1 MENNEIKMLITT
13 FKEYRD
19 LLTPIEENL
28 KSFSMSFESIRNDI
42 ENLNTSFDGSVQQ
55 KLDSIYKELSNQ
67 AEKSRTLS
75 SEVDRFMNITSKY
88 VTNVDKLV
96 DLLDG
101 IEKRIS
107 TVQSIEQK
115 AEDQIGKLDAIIE
128 EKRRT
133 YDIRRLEKNLENYN
147 IGVQKVSEF
156 INKDVAESL
165 QESSE
170 KINQIQDRNSNI
182 LKTLVEE
189 KISIDQL
196 VESYNTSNDLLKKV
210 VENKDVNEEYIF
222 EILDRWAE
230 DRKVKIKK

>member
-28 KSFSMSFESIRNDI
+28 KSFSMSFDSIRNDI

-67 AEKSRTLS
+67 ADKARTLS
-75 SEVDRFMNITSKY
+75 SEVDRFMNSTSKY

-96 DLLDG
+96 DLLEG

-115 AEDQIGKLDAIIE
+115 AEEQIGKLDAIIE

-156 INKDVAESL
+156 INKDVAENL
-165 QESSE
+165 QESNERIS
-170 KINQIQDRNSNI
+170 QIQDKNSSI

-189 KISIDQL
+189 KSSIEQL
-196 VESYNTSNDLLKKV
+196 VESYNSSNELLKKV

-230 DRKVKIKK
+230 DRKVRIKK

>member
-28 KSFSMSFESIRNDI
+28 KSFSMSFESIRNNI

-67 AEKSRTLS
+67 AEKARTLS

-133 YDIRRLEKNLENYN
+133 YDIKRLEKNLENYN

>member
-28 KSFSMSFESIRNDI
+28 KSFSMSFDSIRNDI

-67 AEKSRTLS
+67 ADKARTLS
-75 SEVDRFMNITSKY
+75 SEVDRFMNSTSKY

-101 IEKRIS
+101 IEKRIG

-115 AEDQIGKLDAIIE
+115 AEEQIGKLDAIIE

-156 INKDVAESL
+156 INKDVAENL
-165 QESSE
+165 QESNERIS
-170 KINQIQDRNSNI
+170 QIQDKNSSI

-189 KISIDQL
+189 KSSIEQL
-196 VESYNTSNDLLKKV
+196 VESYNSSNELLKKV

-230 DRKVKIKK
+230 DRKVRIKK

>member
-1 MENNEIKMLITT
+1 MENNEIKMLIST

-19 LLTPIEENL
+19 LLTPIEQNL

-42 ENLNTSFDGSVQQ
+42 ENLNSNFDGSVQE
-55 KLDSIYKELSNQ
+55 KLDKIYKELSNQ
-67 AEKSRTLS
+67 SEKARTLS
-75 SEVDRFMNITSKY
+75 SEVDRFMNTTSKY

-96 DLLDG
+96 DLLEG
-101 IEKRIS
+101 IEKRI
-107 TVQSIEQK
+107 TNIQTIEQK
-115 AEDQIGKLDAIIE
+115 AEEQIGKLDVIIE
-128 EKRRT
+128 EKKRT

-156 INKDVAESL
+156 INKDVAENL

-170 KINQIQDRNSNI
+170 KINQIQDRNISI
-182 LKTLVEE
+182 LKTLTDE
-189 KISIDQL
+189 KESIDKL
-196 VESYNTSNDLLKKV
+196 VESYNSSNELLKKV
-210 VENKDVNEEYIF
+210 VESKDVNEEYIF